1 MNRWY
6 ETENFNID
14 LRIAAIHFGQI
25 GSSLY
30 DLNFDNIINLHD
42 FQIITEHFGKV
53 E

>member
-14 LRIAAIHFGQI
+14 LRVAAMHFGQI

-30 DLNFDNIINLHD
+30 DLNFDYIINLD
-42 FQIITEHFGKV
+42 GLQIITGNFGKV